1 MQEYD
6 ECRNGFQDGME
17 QVGKNRSR
25 LGAPEA
31 EATLGRLRLIDL
43 LNEFAAGKEVP
54 GSGCANALTA
64 AIAACLTASV
74 AAKTHRSD
82 ALSYIHVKQTA
93 VDTERRARKIA
104 ERLARLL
111 EDDSAAF
118 APVVALRRET
128 GKAIDKILQDDA
140 RRKEVAALK
149 PATEIPLEIARL
161 AVETGQ
167 LALTMLDSGFQ
178 PARGESYT
186 ALLQSIAAVDGAMFV
201 ARLNLLTVK
210 RRIEKLNDPL
220 LEADWIK
227 RISRDLHN
235 LSADMTELQVRQDL
249 ARKAIEK
256 QQ

>member
-1 MQEYD
+1 
-6 ECRNGFQDGME
+6 ME
-17 QVGKNRSR
+17 QVGENSSGH
-25 LGAPEA
+25 GAPET
-31 EATLGRLRLIDL
+31 EGNLSRLRLVDL

-82 ALSYIHVKQTA
+82 ALSYIQVRQTA
-93 VDTERRARKIA
+93 VDTERRARKISDQ
-104 ERLARLL
+104 LAHLL

-161 AVETGQ
+161 AVEIGR
-167 LALTMLDSGFQ
+167 LATTMLDSGFR

-186 ALLQSIAAVDGAMFV
+186 ALLQSIAALGGAVYV
-201 ARLNLLTVK
+201 ARLNLQTIKQRV
-210 RRIEKLNDPL
+210 EKLNDPL
-220 LEADWIK
+220 LEADWIE
-227 RISRDLHN
+227 RVLRDLDKI
-235 LSADMTELQVRQDL
+235 SADATDLRVREGL
-249 ARKAIEK
+249 ARKAIEH